1 MDELEEVLLVVEEVL
16 LEGVLDCAV
25 VSDVEVEVE
34 VEAKVLVVVMGLVD
48 DVVVVEVEM
57 EVEVVT
63 AVNDHEKEA
72 MANIGDPYAPQVALT
87 T

>member
-1 MDELEEVLLVVEEVL
+1 VDELEEALVVEEVL
-16 LEGVLDCAV
+16 LEEALGCAV
-25 VSDVEVEVE
+25 VSDVESEVE
-34 VEAKVLVVVMGLVD
+34 VEAGVLVVVVRLVD
-48 DVVVVEVEM
+48 DVVVVEAEV

-63 AVNDHEKEA
+63 VVNDHEKEA